1 MSKVKSAVI
10 TALVVIAIIVA
21 AVFGTVSF
29 NVGAAQRYNSI
40 AARIPLGSEFS
51 GYVYTTVYPEGVIS
65 ANEYDALEEEDKSA
79 YEQHGGV
86 YVSFEECDY
95 ADIASLS
102 AAVAADA
109 DILSARLGD
118 RGLTDYSV
126 AVRDDVTIFVALPS
140 GYSYAAYKGSD
151 SAERSEALSAA
162 SSSIAY
168 LVADGE
174 LTLRTTDAS
183 ITTDEDSG
191 TAIDMT
197 RNKDE
202 YTDADILGTGEQTY
216 PFVSANE
223 DVSSYFSSVTA
234 YAFGGSNV
242 LSFNLTEYG
251 RERMSY
257 VSTLAASSE
266 SQTIYVCVGDT
277 QVLSINCTSTID
289 SDNMQFALST
299 LSAAKDTAAVLS
311 SVVAG
316 NALSVAYNAPDSV
329 SSSTATGGEN
339 AALMAFIASIV
350 VLAALCAAAV
360 IKYKKLGGVL
370 AISFVILA
378 LAMLYTLF
386 LLSIQVTFEVLAVW
400 AGALILLAAAN
411 LVVLGEVRAQCK
423 TGKTM
428 QAAVKAAYKRTL
440 WSVIDIHV
448 IVLAAA
454 ILMAAVCQGAAAAC
468 GLILVVGTLVSYVLY
483 WFTRFMWF
491 VLSSPQRNKFAFG
504 GFKREV
510 YGDDE

>member
-1 MSKVKSAVI
+1 MSKVKSAII

-51 GYVYTTVYPEGVIS
+51 GCVYTTVYPEGVIS

-109 DILSARLGD
+109 DILSARLGY

-174 LTLRTTDAS
+174 LTLRTTDSS

-191 TAIDMT
+191 TSIDMT

-223 DVSSYFSSVTA
+223 DISSYFSSVTA

-277 QVLSINCTSTID
+277 QVLS
-289 SDNMQFALST
+289 T
-299 LSAAKDTAAVLS
+299 LSAAKDSATVLN
-311 SVVAG
+311 SVVGG
-316 NALSVAYNAPDSV
+316 NALSVAYNTPDSV

-386 LLSIQVTFEVLAVW
+386 LLSIQVTFEVLAVC

-483 WFTRFMWF
+483 WFTRFMWY

>member
-1 MSKVKSAVI
+1 M
-10 TALVVIAIIVA
+10 
-21 AVFGTVSF
+21 
-29 NVGAAQRYNSI
+29 
-40 AARIPLGSEFS
+40 
-51 GYVYTTVYPEGVIS
+51 
-65 ANEYDALEEEDKSA
+65 
-79 YEQHGGV
+79 
-86 YVSFEECDY
+86 
-95 ADIASLS
+95 
-102 AAVAADA
+102 
-109 DILSARLGD
+109 
-118 RGLTDYSV
+118 
-126 AVRDDVTIFVALPS
+126 
-140 GYSYAAYKGSD
+140 
-151 SAERSEALSAA
+151 
-162 SSSIAY
+162 
-168 LVADGE
+168 
-174 LTLRTTDAS
+174 S

-339 AALMAFIASIV
+339 AALMAFIASIG
-350 VLAALCAAAV
+350 VLAALFAAAV

-370 AISFVILA
+370 AISCVILA

-386 LLSIQVTFEVLAVW
+386 LLSIQVTFHVLAV
-400 AGALILLAAAN
+400 
-411 LVVLGEVRAQCK
+411 
-423 TGKTM
+423 
-428 QAAVKAAYKRTL
+428 
-440 WSVIDIHV
+440 
-448 IVLAAA
+448 
-454 ILMAAVCQGAAAAC
+454 
-468 GLILVVGTLVSYVLY
+468 
-483 WFTRFMWF
+483 
-491 VLSSPQRNKFAFG
+491 
-504 GFKREV
+504 
-510 YGDDE
+510 